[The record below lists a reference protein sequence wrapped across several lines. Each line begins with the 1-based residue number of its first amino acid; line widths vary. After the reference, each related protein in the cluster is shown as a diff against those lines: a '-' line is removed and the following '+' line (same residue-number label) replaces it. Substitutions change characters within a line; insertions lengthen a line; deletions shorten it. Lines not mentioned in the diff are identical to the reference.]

1 MKAAYKYSVCGTVA
15 MVLVVASLVLSND
28 PISRKLRSSFEHT
41 VNGYIKNLTQ
51 RASSNS
57 LTSIDKIVVRTSIF
71 AGISIS
77 RIYYPEAAELLQH
90 YIHGEGKDLRLNSG
104 YFESSE
110 YLDQVISQKGLGNHG
125 PIALRQDQDWRLSL
139 ALNPYYLEV
148 SEQKIRIYHPKIEF
162 ADVDGELVYTV
173 VPLGRIRLKVYDNLV
188 SALDVSPFY
197 VYAEWSK

>member
-1 MKAAYKYSVCGTVA
+1 MKAAYKYFACCAIAIG
-15 MVLVVASLVLSND
+15 LVVASLVFSND

-41 VNGYIKNLTQ
+41 VNGYIKNLAH
-51 RASSNS
+51 RASSKT
-57 LTSIDKIVVRTSIF
+57 LTSIDRFVVRTSIF
-71 AGISIS
+71 VGITMS
-77 RIYYPEAAELLQH
+77 RINYPEAAELLQH
-90 YIHGEGKDLRLNSG
+90 YVHGNGKDLRLASD
-104 YFESSE
+104 YFESSA
-110 YLDQVISQKGLGNHG
+110 YLNQVISLKGLGNHG

-148 SEQKIRIYHPKIEF
+148 SEQKIRIYHPKIKF

-197 VYAEWSK
+197 VYAEWPR

>member
-41 VNGYIKNLTQ
+41 VNGYI
-51 RASSNS
+51 
-57 LTSIDKIVVRTSIF
+57 
-71 AGISIS
+71 
-77 RIYYPEAAELLQH
+77 EAAELLQH